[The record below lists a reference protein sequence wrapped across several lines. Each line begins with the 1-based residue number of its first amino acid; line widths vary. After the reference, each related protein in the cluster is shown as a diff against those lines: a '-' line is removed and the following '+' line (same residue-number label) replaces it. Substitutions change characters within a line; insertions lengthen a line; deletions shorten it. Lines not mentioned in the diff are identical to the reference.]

1 MTTDYAASGF
11 ADNEVQAELR
21 ALARKF
27 AENEIRPIV
36 EKDEEDETFR
46 PEIIRK
52 LGELGL
58 TGVPVPE
65 KYEGAGLGYADY
77 VVVIEELAR
86 VSASYAVSV
95 SVTGLAQM
103 ILVTGG
109 SEELKAKY
117 LPRLARGEM
126 IGGFALSE
134 ASAGS
139 DAAAL
144 RTTARFIPGS
154 AGGDGDHYVLNG
166 TKLWIT
172 QADSAGVLVVM
183 ARTGEAGAAGVS
195 AFLVETD
202 SPGFRCSKREKKMGL
217 AISHTLEIVLENVRV
232 PAANRIGAEGD
243 GFKVAMNALNGGRI
257 TISAVAVGVGRGA
270 LETAVA
276 HAKEREQFG
285 KKIHEFQGVSFLLA
299 DMRAQ
304 LDASELLLR
313 RAAALRDSGKPFA
326 TEASVAKLFT
336 TDATMKI
343 ATDAVQVLGGS
354 GYTRDFPAERYM
366 REAKILQIFEGTNQ
380 IQRVIIA
387 RALTK

>member
-1 MTTDYAASGF
+1 MSADYASLGF
-11 ADNEVQAELR
+11 ADTEVQAELR

-36 EKDEEDETFR
+36 DADEETETYR

-52 LGELGL
+52 LGALGL

-65 KYEGAGLGYADY
+65 TYEGAGLGYSDY
-77 VVVIEELAR
+77 AVVIEEIAR

-103 ILVTGG
+103 ILSNAG
-109 SEELKAKY
+109 SEELKKKY
-117 LPRLARGEM
+117 LPELARGEK

-134 ASAGS
+134 ADAGS
-139 DAAAL
+139 DASSL
-144 RTTARFIPGS
+144 RMTARKE
-154 AGGDGDHYVLNG
+154 GDHYVLNG

-172 QADSAGVLVVM
+172 QADSASVLIIM
-183 ARTGEAGAAGVS
+183 ARTGGPGAAGVS
-195 AFLVETD
+195 AFAVETK

-217 AISHTLEIVLENVRV
+217 GISHTMEIVLENVKV
-232 PAANRIGAEGD
+232 PLANRIGAEGE

-257 TISAVAVGVGRGA
+257 TISAVAIGVSRGA
-270 LETAVA
+270 LEVAVA

-285 KKIHEFQGVSFLLA
+285 KKIQEFQGVSFLLA
-299 DMRAQ
+299 DMKTQ
-304 LDASELLLR
+304 IDAAELLVR
-313 RAAALRDSGKPFA
+313 RACALRDAGMPFA
-326 TEASVAKLFT
+326 TEASMAKLFS
-336 TDATMKI
+336 TDAAMRIT
-343 ATDAVQVLGGS
+343 TDAVQVLGGS
-354 GYTRDFPAERYM
+354 GYTRDFPVERYM

-387 RALTK
+387 RSLSK

>member
-1 MTTDYAASGF
+1 MSFTDT
-11 ADNEVQAELR
+11 EVQAELR
-21 ALARKF
+21 ALTRKF

-36 EKDEEDETFR
+36 DADEESETFR
-46 PEIIRK
+46 PEMIRK
-52 LGELGL
+52 LGEIGL

-65 KYEGAGLGYADY
+65 EFGGAGLGYSEY
-77 VVVIEELAR
+77 LVVIEELAR

-103 ILVTGG
+103 IIASGG
-109 SEELKAKY
+109 TEDLKKKY
-117 LPRLARGEM
+117 LPPMARGEM

-139 DAAAL
+139 DAASL
-144 RTTARFIPGS
+144 RTIAKR
-154 AGGDGDHYVLNG
+154 DGDHYVLSG

-172 QADSAGVLVVM
+172 QADSAGILVVM
-183 ARTGEAGAAGVS
+183 ARTGGAGAAGVS
-195 AFLVETD
+195 AFVVETK
-202 SPGFRCSKREKKMGL
+202 SAGFRCSKREKKMGL
-217 AISHTLEIVLENVRV
+217 SISHTMEIVLENVRV
-232 PAANRIGAEGD
+232 PVANRIGAEGE
-243 GFKVAMNALNGGRI
+243 GFKVAMNALNGGRL
-257 TISAVAVGVGRGA
+257 TISAVAIGVGRGA
-270 LETAVA
+270 LEVAVA

-299 DMRAQ
+299 DMHTQ
-304 LDASELLLR
+304 LDASDLLLR
-313 RAAALRDSGKPFA
+313 RAAALRDAGQPFA
-326 TEASVAKLFT
+326 IEASVAKLFT

-343 ATDAVQVLGGS
+343 TTDAVQVLGGS

-387 RALTK
+387 RSLTK

>member
-1 MTTDYAASGF
+1 MSFTDT
-11 ADNEVQAELR
+11 EVQAELR

-36 EKDEEDETFR
+36 DADEESETFR
-46 PEIIRK
+46 PEIIAK
-52 LGELGL
+52 LGQLGL

-65 KYEGAGLGYADY
+65 AYGGAGLGYSDY

-95 SVTGLAQM
+95 AVTGLAQM
-103 ILVTGG
+103 ILASGG
-109 SEELKAKY
+109 SEETKKKY
-117 LPRLARGEM
+117 LPAMASGEM

-134 ASAGS
+134 ASSGS
-139 DAAAL
+139 DAGSL
-144 RTTARFIPGS
+144 RMTARLH
-154 AGGDGDHYVLNG
+154 AGAAGQDGDFYVLNG

-183 ARTGEAGAAGVS
+183 ARTGGEGSAGVS
-195 AFLVETD
+195 AFVVETK

-217 AISHTLEIVLENVRV
+217 SISHTMEIVLEDVRV
-232 PAANRIGAEGD
+232 PAANRIGNAGE
-243 GFKVAMNALNGGRI
+243 GFKVAMTALNGGRL
-257 TISAVAVGVGRGA
+257 TISAVAIGVGRGA
-270 LETAVA
+270 LDVSVA

-299 DMRAQ
+299 DMRAN
-304 LDASELLLR
+304 LDASDLLLR
-313 RAAALRDSGKPFA
+313 RACALKDEGKPFA
-326 TEASVAKLFT
+326 IEASIAKLFT

-343 ATDAVQVLGGS
+343 TTDAVQILGGS
-354 GYTRDFPAERYM
+354 GYTKDFPAERYM

-387 RALTK
+387 RSLTK